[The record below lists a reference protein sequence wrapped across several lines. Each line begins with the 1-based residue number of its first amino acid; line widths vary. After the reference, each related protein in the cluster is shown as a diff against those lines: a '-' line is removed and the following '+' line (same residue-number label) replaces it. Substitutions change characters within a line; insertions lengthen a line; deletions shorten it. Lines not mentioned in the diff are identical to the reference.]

1 MIHPPLQLPRDHAPK
16 NNNNNSS
23 RRTNGHFFSFY
34 LFIMALTLLLMT
46 VEKRK
51 ERLIFILENRGRRED
66 MMDDS
71 SSSSV
76 SLSTGGNVEILFG
89 FPCRACGSRKRE
101 RVCKFAADPV
111 LRMIH
116 ICGAGCVIVVFWTCD
131 RRKPIR
137 RVTFGNRGRSARQT
151 QHGEKRDLTVQQLLL
166 LLPEQEDFLMRE
178 LKNHERSPPEAPD
191 VISTSHVISAEWGE
205 RGVHYTPPRLCSTCC
220 VFIAPAEAGRN

>member
-1 MIHPPLQLPRDHAPK
+1 MTRPPHPSL
-16 NNNNNSS
+16 S
-23 RRTNGHFFSFY
+23 RR
-34 LFIMALTLLLMT
+34 AETLKSYSVFL
-46 VEKRK
+46 VERVAH
-51 ERLIFILENRGRRED
+51 E
-66 MMDDS
+66 
-71 SSSSV
+71 
-76 SLSTGGNVEILFG
+76 
-89 FPCRACGSRKRE
+89 RE
-101 RVCKFAADPV
+101 RERECKFAADPV

-205 RGVHYTPPRLCSTCC
+205 RERGTLHHRDYAQLV

>member
-1 MIHPPLQLPRDHAPK
+1 
-16 NNNNNSS
+16 
-23 RRTNGHFFSFY
+23 
-34 LFIMALTLLLMT
+34 
-46 VEKRK
+46 
-51 ERLIFILENRGRRED
+51 
-66 MMDDS
+66 
-71 SSSSV
+71 
-76 SLSTGGNVEILFG
+76 
-89 FPCRACGSRKRE
+89 
-101 RVCKFAADPV
+101 
-111 LRMIH
+111 MIH

-205 RGVHYTPPRLCSTCC
+205 RGVHYTTETMLNLLCLHCS
-220 VFIAPAEAGRN
+220 G